1 MIGKKVKLMLPI
13 EIFLSMTKS
22 PSKISILKL
31 IYAHHLLSAEDF
43 QTFYLNNKTAA
54 MKDVWE
60 LYNEN
65 LVTTLTRSSALYFKL
80 TSLGNELVLIL
91 KELESW
97 IEQNQESGGF

>member
-31 IYAHHLLSAEDF
+31 IYTHHLLSVKDF
-43 QTFYLNNKTAA
+43 QTFYLNNKTVA

-65 LVTTLTRSSALYFKL
+65 LVTTLTRSSTLYFKL
-80 TSLGNELVLIL
+80 TNLGNELVLIL
-91 KELESW
+91 KELDSW
-97 IEQNQESGGF
+97 IKQNQESGGF